1 VTLVTE
7 QAKSG
12 GFALPSLTN
21 GQLMKRLL
29 ALGWRYRWGCLRV
42 LLIQIVALA
51 IGLSG
56 LSLAG
61 LGVDVIR
68 HAVDPT
74 ARVPRWPLGL
84 RPPQGWSDFAV
95 VTLIAGMVI
104 GLSALRGTL
113 TYIYTVSVNKLIQGQ
128 LVVHLRSAVY
138 DKLQR
143 LSFRFF
149 DSHQTGSIINRVTG
163 DSQNAR
169 MFIDGVVLQS
179 IILLLTLG
187 VYLTYMVNIHAEL
200 TLVVLAP
207 APLLFVAAAVFSRK
221 VRRGY
226 DRNRELY
233 DQMILTLSESV
244 SGIHVVKGF
253 ARVPHEIAKFGKAN
267 DNVTNQQRSVF
278 FKVSIFTPF
287 VMFLTYLS
295 MLLLLAYGGYL
306 VIHDELPLGTGLL
319 VFAGL
324 LTAFS
329 AQVNNVATIAN
340 SMQQSL
346 TGARRVFEILEAPVE
361 IRSPPDAIRLP
372 RARGEVRFE
381 HVTFG
386 YDPAEPCLVDIDCV
400 AKPGMCVAIL
410 GETGCGKTTLLSL
423 IPRFYD
429 PVKGR
434 VLVDGHDLRRL
445 NLDDL
450 RRNIGVVFQESFLF
464 SNTVAANIAFGHPDA
479 TREQIEKAAR
489 IAAAHEFILDLPNG
503 YDTILG
509 EGGNTLSGGQRQRLA
524 LARAILL
531 DPAILLLDDP
541 TAAIDAQT
549 EEEILA
555 ALDSA
560 MEGRTTFIVAN
571 RLSTLRRADIVI
583 VLSKDGRIAQM
594 GTHEELMQR
603 EGHYRK
609 TAHIQMSEAL
619 TPLAAERGQA

>member
-386 YDPAEPCLVDIDCV
+386 YDPAEPCLVDIDFV